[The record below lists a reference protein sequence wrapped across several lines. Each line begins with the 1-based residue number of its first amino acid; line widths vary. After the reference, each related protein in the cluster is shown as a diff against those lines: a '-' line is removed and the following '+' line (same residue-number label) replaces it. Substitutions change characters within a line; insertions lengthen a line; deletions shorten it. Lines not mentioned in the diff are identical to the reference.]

1 MSKIPLYKPQNSV
14 GDEVL
19 AEVRKVL
26 KSGWLTMGP
35 ETEKFEKAF
44 AKYVGCEYAVS
55 TSNCTSALYLA
66 LDALHLKKKEHVV
79 VPILTFV
86 ATANAVRW
94 AGCEPTFCDV
104 AEDGEI
110 DPAKLEQLLETNNKI
125 KCILPVHLYG
135 FPCDMGKINR
145 LVKDH
150 SVWMVEDCAQSHG
163 ATVDGQK
170 VGSFGDAGCFS
181 FYATKNMTTGEG
193 GALVTNDE
201 QIRKH
206 ASLARSHFQTRTPRQ
221 KAIEWKYDVTGL
233 GFNFRMS
240 EIEAA
245 IGLKQLEKIDSVNQ
259 HRREIARRYKE
270 ELEKIDGINMLHD
283 PESDGPR
290 QGVYHLMVVK
300 VEKPYPLTRNKLHVH
315 LQKCGIVTG
324 VHYPPLHYL
333 SYYKET
339 TNYKKGD
346 FPCGERLYSTILSL
360 PMFPFMKDQEFER
373 IIDAIRK
380 V

>member
-1 MSKIPLYKPQNSV
+1 MS
-14 GDEVL
+14 
-19 AEVRKVL
+19 
-26 KSGWLTMGP
+26 
-35 ETEKFEKAF
+35 
-44 AKYVGCEYAVS
+44 
-55 TSNCTSALYLA
+55 
-66 LDALHLKKKEHVV
+66 
-79 VPILTFV
+79 
-86 ATANAVRW
+86 
-94 AGCEPTFCDV
+94 
-104 AEDGEI
+104 
-110 DPAKLEQLLETNNKI
+110 
-125 KCILPVHLYG
+125 
-135 FPCDMGKINR
+135 KINR
-145 LVKDH
+145 LLKDYDLG
-150 SVWMVEDCAQSHG
+150 MIEDCAQSHG
-163 ATVDGQK
+163 ATVSGQK
-170 VGSFGDAGCFS
+170 TGSFGDAGCFS

-233 GFNFRMS
+233 GFNFRMG

-245 IGLKQLEKIDSVNQ
+245 IGLKQLGKIDSVNQ

-300 VEKPYPLTRNKLHVH
+300 VEKPYPLTRNKLYLH
-315 LQKCGIVTG
+315 LQKHGIVTG

-360 PMFPFMKDQEFER
+360 PMFPFMRDQEFER
-373 IIDAIRK
+373 IINALRK